1 MPMHS
6 QKSPQ
11 CEERRERKYMESV
24 FAALRLFA
32 PPQKY
37 FDYTCKSRRV
47 WAILAAAG
55 LLARGSLRSF
65 CLPSYTSGI
74 DEGCPYPLT
83 VAGSAG
89 FTLKIWVPMFPFHPL
104 RGTAASLELIN
115 VVMFSQPPTI
125 IIPIKKI
132 DPDLKLKI

>member
-1 MPMHS
+1 MTMHG

-11 CEERRERKYMESV
+11 CEERKERKYMESV

-89 FTLKIWVPMFPFHPL
+89 FTLKYLGAHVPFSPL
-104 RGTAASLELIN
+104 AGHRC
-115 VVMFSQPPTI
+115 FS
-125 IIPIKKI
+125 
-132 DPDLKLKI
+132 